1 VDFVK
6 IRILGAHNTESENT
20 KYTCFLIDDTL
31 AVDAGAL
38 TASLSFKDL
47 ARLEA
52 VLLTHE
58 HFDHIRDIPTTAFN
72 LFFQD
77 RSLNLVCTAGVKKAV
92 IKYLFN
98 KTIYPEYHKLPRGKP
113 TITFSIIRPGG
124 RFRIGGYEVTAIPVL
139 HTKSAIGFLV
149 SDNQNSS
156 TFFSS
161 DSGPGFL
168 KNWKYPLP
176 QTIITEVTM
185 PDRFAG
191 FASQTGHL
199 TPQTLAAE
207 ISGCSRLTGHRP
219 NILVAHLHPLYE
231 QELKRELAIISAKLN
246 LQIAVAA
253 EKMIL
258 EI

>member
-1 VDFVK
+1 MK
-6 IRILGAHNTESENT
+6 IRVLGAHNTESENA
-20 KYTCFLIDDTL
+20 KYTCFLVDDTL

-38 TASLSFKDL
+38 TSSLSFQDL

-58 HFDHIRDIPTTAFN
+58 HFDHIRDIPTVAFN

-77 RSLNLVCTAGVKKAV
+77 SSLNLICTAGVKKV
-92 IKYLFN
+92 ITKYLFN
-98 KTIYPEYHKLPRGKP
+98 KTIYPQYHKLPRGKP
-113 TITFSIIRPGG
+113 TITFSVIRPGG
-124 RFRIGGYEVTAIPVL
+124 IMRTGNYKIIAIPVQ
-139 HTKSAIGFLV
+139 HTKAATGFLI
-149 SDNQNSS
+149 SDRENRCAL
-156 TFFSS
+156 FSS
-161 DSGPGFL
+161 DTGPGFL
-168 KNWKYPLP
+168 NNWKYPLP

-185 PDRFAG
+185 PDRFAE

-199 TPQTLAAE
+199 TPQTLADE
-207 ISGCSRLTGHRP
+207 ICGCSRLTDHRP
-219 NILVAHLHPLYE
+219 NVLVAHLHPLYE